1 MLQRLKYKMVFY
13 TYSGGML
20 CGSMLER
27 VLISCIEVVN
37 VTNIEMQD
45 VFFIPTAGVL
55 SARDTGERVKS
66 LIFYL

>member
-1 MLQRLKYKMVFY
+1 
-13 TYSGGML
+13 ML
-20 CGSMLER
+20 CGSMVER

-37 VTNIEMQD
+37 VTNIEIQD
-45 VFFIPTAGVL
+45 GFFIPTAGVL